1 MIVVV
6 RLYWQDSTSPKIN
19 LMGGF
24 FKFNIEMKWVFLAKS
39 IDRRARGGRF
49 VPGSTRAGN
58 WSRYNCVTLW
68 QGLAKL
74 SLYQR
79 IPTFILNAA

>member
-6 RLYWQDSTSPKIN
+6 RLYWQDYTSPKIN

-39 IDRRARGGRF
+39 IDRRARGRGF
-49 VPGSTRAGN
+49 VLGSSTAGN
-58 WSRYNCVTLW
+58 RSRYDLCDIVTK
-68 QGLAKL
+68 G
-74 SLYQR
+74 
-79 IPTFILNAA
+79 